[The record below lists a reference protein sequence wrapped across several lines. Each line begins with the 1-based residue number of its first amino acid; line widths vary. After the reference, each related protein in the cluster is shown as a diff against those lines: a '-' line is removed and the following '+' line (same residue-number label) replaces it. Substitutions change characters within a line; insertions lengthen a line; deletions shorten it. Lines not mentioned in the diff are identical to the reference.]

1 MERQVLGI
9 VSIAL
14 SSFSLGIALC
24 NILHLLFGSVRK
36 PSDFQSESRDQ
47 KACKGMGFKEARLA
61 AGLTVQQVVKALKV
75 SDASV
80 YLWETGQMYPKTA
93 RLHEIAD
100 LYGCTVDELL
110 KPRKEEK

>member
-1 MERQVLGI
+1 
-9 VSIAL
+9 
-14 SSFSLGIALC
+14 
-24 NILHLLFGSVRK
+24 
-36 PSDFQSESRDQ
+36 
-47 KACKGMGFKEARLA
+47 MGFKEARLA

-110 KPRKEEK
+110 KPRKEENDAGRYPGNVKARDPRKRGGAGARLRSAVDPPNGAGTA

>member
-1 MERQVLGI
+1 MRREKNTAPDNLSDCEIMIGGTFIITQFTK
-9 VSIAL
+9 L
-14 SSFSLGIALC
+14 SSKLSI
-24 NILHLLFGSVRK
+24 HRQEV
-36 PSDFQSESRDQ
+36 
-47 KACKGMGFKEARLA
+47 CKGMGFKEARLA

-110 KPRKEEK
+110 RSRKEEK